1 MIYKLYGPH
10 IIQQHNIYKIVIT
23 VLIINTTKAIYEE
36 EDLLRTPN
44 GKMTNKDNLEL
55 SQDHFLR
62 VPII

>member
-23 VLIINTTKAIYEE
+23 VLITNTTKAIYE

-62 VPII
+62 APMI

>member
-23 VLIINTTKAIYEE
+23 VLIINTTKTIYEE
-36 EDLLRTPN
+36 DLVRTPN

-55 SQDHFLR
+55 SQDYFLR